1 MTITYIT
8 IFLSAVYVLFLLWHY
23 RLCSKPLTKTE
34 IDRLSARGGYDDM
47 SATEKANFRRF
58 MEADDGKPFYMLNLM
73 LYREKALYPAGEF
86 PDVKTGEDAAK
97 LYNRAVIRELIKRG
111 SYPVFYSKK
120 MANLISDSDGT
131 DFFEH
136 VGIVRY
142 RSRRDLFN
150 MVESPVYAECIKH
163 KWASL
168 EKTVA
173 VPTKRILMIDPTVI
187 VTSVMI
193 IIWLAVCLAAS

>member
-1 MTITYIT
+1 MSITYFT
-8 IFLSAVYVLFLLWHY
+8 IILIAIYLLFLNWNY
-23 RLCSKPLTKTE
+23 RWMTKPLTKAE
-34 IDRLSARGGYDDM
+34 IDRLSAKGGYDDM
-47 SATEKANFRRF
+47 SAAEKENFRRF
-58 MEADDGKPFYMLNLM
+58 MEADDGKPFYMVNLM
-73 LYREKALYPAGEF
+73 LYRKKALYPEGEF
-86 PDVKTGEDAAK
+86 VDVKTGEEAAR

-120 MANLISDSDGT
+120 MANLLSDSDGT

-142 RSRRDLFN
+142 RSRRDLLN
-150 MVESPVYAECIKH
+150 MVESPVYMETIKH

-173 VPTKRILMIDPTVI
+173 LPTRKIMMIDPAVLVTLGMVI
-187 VTSVMI
+187 L
-193 IIWLAVCLAAS
+193 WLALSLAVF

>member
-1 MTITYIT
+1 MPITYFT
-8 IFLSAVYVLFLLWHY
+8 IAFIAIYVLFLLWHY
-23 RLCSKPLTKTE
+23 RLCSKPLTKAE
-34 IDRLSARGGYDDM
+34 IDRLSAKGGYDDM
-47 SATEKANFRRF
+47 NANEKANFRRF
-58 MEADDGKPFYMLNLM
+58 MEADDGKPFYMVNLM
-73 LYREKALYPAGEF
+73 RFREKALYPAGEF

-120 MANLISDSDGT
+120 MANLLSESDGT

-142 RSRRDLFN
+142 RSRRDLLN
-150 MVESPVYAECIKH
+150 MAESPVYAECIKH

-173 VPTKRILMIDPTVI
+173 VPTRRVMMIDPAVI
-187 VTSVMI
+187 VTFVMI
-193 IIWLAVCLAAS
+193 VIWLVVRLAVF

>member
-1 MTITYIT
+1 MSITYFT
-8 IFLSAVYVLFLLWHY
+8 IILIAIYLLFLFWNY
-23 RLCSKPLTKTE
+23 RWLTKPLSKAE
-34 IDRLSARGGYDDM
+34 IDRLSAKGGYDDM
-47 SATEKANFRRF
+47 NTAEKENFRRF
-58 MEADDGKPFYMLNLM
+58 MEADDGRPFYMVNLM
-73 LYREKALYPAGEF
+73 LYRKRALYPEGEY

-97 LYNRAVIRELIKRG
+97 LYNRAVIKELFKRG

-120 MANLISDSDGT
+120 MANLLSDGDGT

-142 RSRRDLFN
+142 RSRRDLLN
-150 MVESPVYAECIKH
+150 MVESPVYMETIKH

-173 VPTKRILMIDPTVI
+173 VPMRKVMMIDPAVI
-187 VTSVMI
+187 VTFVMI
-193 IIWLAVCLAAS
+193 ILWLAVRLATS

>member
-1 MTITYIT
+1 MTITYLT
-8 IFLSAVYVLFLLWHY
+8 VLFAALYVLFLLWHY
-23 RLCSKPLTKTE
+23 RLYSKPLIKAE

-47 SATEKANFRRF
+47 SADEKANFRRF

-73 LYREKALYPAGEF
+73 RFREKALYPAGEF
-86 PDVKTGEDAAK
+86 PHVKTGEDAAK

-120 MANLISDSDGT
+120 MTNLLSENDGT

-142 RSRRDLFN
+142 RSRRDLLN
-150 MVESPVYAECIKH
+150 MAESPAYEKCIKH

-173 VPTKRILMIDPTVI
+173 VPTRRVMMIDPTII

-193 IIWLAVCLAAS
+193 ILWLTVSLAVS

>member
-1 MTITYIT
+1 MLIAIY
-8 IFLSAVYVLFLLWHY
+8 ALFLLWHY
-23 RLCSKPLTKTE
+23 RWFSKPLTKAE
-34 IDRLSARGGYDDM
+34 IDRLSAKGGYDDM
-47 SATEKANFRRF
+47 SGAEKANFRQF

-73 LYREKALYPAGEF
+73 RFREKALYPEGEF

-111 SYPVFYSKK
+111 SYPVFYSRK
-120 MANLISDSDGT
+120 MANLLSENDGT

-142 RSRRDLFN
+142 RSRRDLLN
-150 MVESPVYAECIKH
+150 MVESPVYEECIKH

-173 VPTKRILMIDPTVI
+173 VPTRRVMMIDPTVI

-193 IIWLAVCLAAS
+193 IIWLAVSLAVS

>member
-1 MTITYIT
+1 MSITSFTIILVVIYL
-8 IFLSAVYVLFLLWHY
+8 IFLNWNY
-23 RLCSKPLTKTE
+23 RWLKKPLTKAE
-34 IDRLSARGGYDDM
+34 IDRLSAKGGYDDM
-47 SATEKANFRRF
+47 SAVGKANFRRF
-58 MEADDGKPFYMLNLM
+58 MEADDGKPFYMVNLM
-73 LYREKALYPAGEF
+73 KYREKALYHEGEF

-97 LYNRAVIRELIKRG
+97 LYNRAVIKELIKRG
-111 SYPVFYSKK
+111 SYPVFYSRK

-142 RSRRDLFN
+142 RSRRDLLN
-150 MVESPVYAECIKH
+150 MVESPVYEECIKH

-173 VPTKRILMIDPTVI
+173 VPTRRVMMIDPAVTVTLAM
-187 VTSVMI
+187 V
-193 IIWLAVCLAAS
+193 IIWLAVILAAS